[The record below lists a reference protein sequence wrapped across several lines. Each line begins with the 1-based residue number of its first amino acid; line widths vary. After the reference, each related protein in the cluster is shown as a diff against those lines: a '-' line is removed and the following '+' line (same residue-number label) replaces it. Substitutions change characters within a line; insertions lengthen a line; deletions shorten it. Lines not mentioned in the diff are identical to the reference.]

1 MHDLYLNKYQY
12 LINNNELFFSSS
24 NDINNFNIKNLYTNY
39 AFNSFIIPQDNLIYG
54 TKRLLEVIID

>member
-39 AFNSFIIPQDNLIYG
+39 AFNSVIIPQDNLIYG